1 MTPETPTETDGRS
14 RRAHEARETRRRQI
28 LEAALTVFAE
38 HGYHQTTVTD
48 LVRAAGVARGTFYL
62 YFDSKQAIFH
72 ELLDGLLAE
81 LRASIVGVDTSPGAA
96 PIQAQ
101 LTATLHRIL
110 QALANN
116 RALCRILFREAI
128 GLDDDVDRKMQA
140 FYERLRGYIQVA
152 LENGQRMGFVRDLDT
167 RVAALA
173 GLGSVKEV
181 VSRTLVHGDDEVD
194 LHAVAAD
201 LLAYNL
207 RGVVA

>member
-1 MTPETPTETDGRS
+1 MIPEAPPDADGRT

-28 LEAALTVFAE
+28 LDAALTVFAE

-81 LRASIVGVDTSPGAA
+81 LRASIVGVDTAPGAP
-96 PIQAQ
+96 PIPDQ

-110 QALANN
+110 QALAAN

-140 FYERLRGYIQVA
+140 FYERLRAYIQA
-152 LENGQRMGFVRDLDT
+152 SLENGQRMGFVRELDT

-181 VSRTLVHGDDEVD
+181 VARTLVHGDDEVD
-194 LHAVAAD
+194 LHAVASE

-207 RGVVA
+207 RGVVR